1 MNATTME
8 KRNVLL
14 FAGAQAL
21 FQTVSV
27 MVMTLSGLAG
37 LHLARLERHGNRVVR
52 TTMAAAS
59 PVPIATIGHQ

>member
-1 MNATTME
+1 MNATTIE

-14 FAGAQAL
+14 LAGAQAL

-37 LHLARLERHGNRVVR
+37 LHLASDKSLATLPIAMMTV
-52 TTMAAAS
+52 AAA
-59 PVPIATIGHQ
+59 ATM